1 MEILWPFHHGELAF
15 RAHPGSDN
23 SGNSFPEDQIK
34 LIGTGPTGLSAEM
47 PLTSVLGEQVPSRQ
61 CDQAASPGT
70 EVLIAQNSG
79 AGAAFPWEGGLPLLP
94 SRLHPRPAP
103 SWRLETCLCSSQKTS
118 RAGLLLAVLGYEL
131 REGSAPQE
139 GAQVSHITE
148 LNAPSALLSAPVNSH
163 EEMFS
168 ACFLRCSHLFQER
181 ESVARQKLWL
191 GPGLRK
197 PVSS

>member
-79 AGAAFPWEGGLPLLP
+79 AGAAFRGKVVFLFSPHVFIRGQLLP
-94 SRLHPRPAP
+94 GDWKPAFV
-103 SWRLETCLCSSQKTS
+103 Q
-118 RAGLLLAVLGYEL
+118 A
-131 REGSAPQE
+131 
-139 GAQVSHITE
+139 
-148 LNAPSALLSAPVNSH
+148 
-163 EEMFS
+163 
-168 ACFLRCSHLFQER
+168 
-181 ESVARQKLWL
+181 
-191 GPGLRK
+191 RK
-197 PVSS
+197 PPGQVCC

>member
-1 MEILWPFHHGELAF
+1 MEILWPFHRGELAF
-15 RAHPGSDN
+15 RTHPGSDN
-23 SGNSFPEDQIK
+23 SGNSFPKGQIN

-70 EVLIAQNSG
+70 EVLIAQNW

-94 SRLHPRPAP
+94 SHLHLRPAP
-103 SWRLETCLCSSQKTS
+103 DSRLETHICSSQKTS

-163 EEMFS
+163 AEMFS